1 MLTVTTATA
10 TQIIIRTKTW
20 EKLSEVTTAVDAG
33 VLAEVET
40 GAFEEDAAT
49 LLVAIAEEEG
59 AALLV

>member
-40 GAFEEDAAT
+40 GVFEEDAAT

>member
-33 VLAEVET
+33 VLAEVGT